1 MITSNISL
9 EDFKNCAGTELE
21 PSEWLLIDQTRIDC
35 FADATNDHQ
44 FIHTDAEKAAAS
56 PFGTTIA
63 HGFLSLSL
71 LSHLM
76 GQTML
81 IPEGTVMGINYGSD
95 RVRYL
100 QPVKVNSR
108 VRSKATINEVKV
120 KPGGQLLVKI
130 SVVVEIENEKRP
142 ALVADL
148 LSLYIVKE
156 QTNA

>member
-1 MITSNISL
+1 MITGNISL
-9 EDFKNCAGTELE
+9 EEFKNSAGKELE
-21 PSEWLLIDQTRIDC
+21 PSDWLLIDQARIDC
-35 FADATNDHQ
+35 FAEATSDFQ
-44 FIHTDAEKAAAS
+44 FIHVDAEKAAAT

-76 GQTML
+76 SQTML

-95 RVRYL
+95 KVRYL

-108 VRSKATINEVKV
+108 VRSKATIKEITEN
-120 KPGGQLLVKI
+120 PGGQLLVKI
-130 SVVVEIENEKRP
+130 SVAVEIENEKRP
-142 ALVADL
+142 ALIAEI

-156 QTNA
+156 QA

>member
-142 ALVADL
+142 ALVAEL

-156 QTNA
+156 

>member
-1 MITSNISL
+1 MITANISL
-9 EDFKNCAGTELE
+9 EDFKNSAGTELE
-21 PSEWLLIDQTRIDC
+21 PSDWLLIDQERINC

-44 FIHTDAEKAAAS
+44 FIHVDAEKAAAS

-71 LSHLM
+71 LSHLV

-81 IPEGTVMGINYGSD
+81 VPEGTVMGINYGSD
-95 RVRYL
+95 KVRYL

-108 VRSKATINEVKV
+108 VRSKATIMEITE

-130 SVVVEIENEKRP
+130 SVTVEIENEKRP
-142 ALVADL
+142 ALIAEI

-156 QTNA
+156 QA